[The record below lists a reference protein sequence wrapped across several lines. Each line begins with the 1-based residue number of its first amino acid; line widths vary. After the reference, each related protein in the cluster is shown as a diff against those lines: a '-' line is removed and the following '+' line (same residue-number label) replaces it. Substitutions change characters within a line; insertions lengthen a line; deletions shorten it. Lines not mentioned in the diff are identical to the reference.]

1 MRILHSLPV
10 AVALM
15 LAAVACNPIAE
26 YTESEAPKRL
36 VLDGTTLQV
45 DVRFPPGSSGLAVP
59 EVARLRGLA
68 ATGQIAPADRVLVA
82 AGGSPALAAAR
93 VGAVSAE
100 LLHYGVVAS
109 PMQVAG
115 VAPDRAVV
123 EVVRHLVTLPACP
136 NWSKPP
142 VGAGDYSNTVGSNF
156 GCANVSNLGRMVA
169 SPTDLVSG
177 RPLGPAAGQPSAAA
191 VARYLTDKAIPPGGG
206 ATAAAGAAGGAAAGG
221 GAAGGSSTGSP

>member
-1 MRILHSLPV
+1 MRILHSFPV
-10 AVALM
+10 ALGLM
-15 LAAVACNPIAE
+15 LAAAACNPIAE

-36 VLDGTTLQV
+36 VLDGTTVQV
-45 DVRFPPGSSGLAVP
+45 DVRFPPGSSGLAAP
-59 EVARLRGLA
+59 EAARLRGLA
-68 ATGQIAPADRVLVA
+68 ATGQIAPSDRVLVA
-82 AGGSPALAAAR
+82 AGRRPAPAGGR
-93 VGAVSAE
+93 VGPVSTE
-100 LLHYGVVAS
+100 LLRYGVVAS

-169 SPTDLVSG
+169 SPTDLLSG

-191 VARYLTDKAIPPGGG
+191 VTRYLTDKTIPPSAG
-206 ATAAAGAAGGAAAGG
+206 AAAAGAAGGAAAGG